1 MSKRT
6 KDFMNPK
13 ELLVGHVALERNNK
27 YLNNQALKIV
37 EHYSLSFVDDHINED
52 DTDKVDS

>member
-1 MSKRT
+1 
-6 KDFMNPK
+6 MNPK

-37 EHYSLSFVDDHINED
+37 EHYSLSFVDDYINED
-52 DTDKVDS
+52 DTDKVDC